1 MPSSGTWGPAGTSV
15 LYWPRLNSES
25 YCCSSPWPGLVG
37 KWWWQKNLD
46 YVLNLC
52 SAQAHP
58 SFSLAAMKSGIF
70 GVHRH
75 HWSLEGASVLLS
87 PLQRLPF
94 TLSAFKEL
102 HCSFL
107 ACSLLEMDH
116 LHCIALK
123 ISRPQ
128 QSESSPGNLLSYMAF
143 NRNPWGGTVKNQ
155 ISFTL
160 LKPGKPAE
168 KLEQFQL
175 LESALYSFILS
186 SCLWVSGSSSSGCC
200 CNFS

>member
-1 MPSSGTWGPAGTSV
+1 MPSSGTWGPAVTSV
-15 LYWPRLNSES
+15 SYWPRQSSES
-25 YCCSSPWPGLVG
+25 YWCSSPWPGLVG
-37 KWWWQKNLD
+37 KWRWQKSGLCAEP
-46 YVLNLC
+46 LLC
-52 SAQAHP
+52 SGSP
-58 SFSLAAMKSGIF
+58 SFSLASMKSGIF
-70 GVHRH
+70 EVHQH
-75 HWSLEGASVLLS
+75 HWPLEGTSVLFP

-107 ACSLLEMDH
+107 ACSFLEMDH
-116 LHCIALK
+116 LHRIALK

-143 NRNPWGGTVKNQ
+143 NRNPWGGTVKNR

-175 LESALYSFILS
+175 LETALY
-186 SCLWVSGSSSSGCC
+186 
-200 CNFS
+200 